1 MEKISQTIILFIL
14 ISFNCCIIVLPFK
27 TYVEKE
33 PEIFKPIDLINYWG
47 KNIIYS
53 ETLIGTPPQKISII
67 INSQNFG
74 THLFKNMC
82 DLPNSDFERSKSSSF
97 KYFSD
102 TSYSQI
108 KNTSV
113 INETIYF
120 YNSLKLEKQIPLNF
134 YRIIYSDNEESIY
147 EYHNNTCIDLG
158 LPLRWDNYMDVPTN
172 LVRQLKSNYKII
184 ETFDISFKYN
194 SESEGVI
201 IIGQEPHLY
210 DPENYFEMQYRIYGA
225 YGGESL
231 YDWYLFPDASY
242 ISLKKEINGTIE
254 IINEPIKIMRAL
266 KIKFDF
272 GLIIGTDEYRKMIK
286 KLFFDNLITE
296 EKCFEENIKKEKY
309 GEIFIYY
316 CDKKLTEDL
325 IQNEFPSIYFNVKQF
340 NKTFELTYKDLFRE
354 KDGKLYFLIYFDSSN
369 YGPFFTVGS
378 IFLKKYF
385 FTFNQDTKMIGYYNE
400 DLPGGKTKINN
411 NNNNNTTKYIL
422 FIVVPILIIIFGI
435 LGFFVGKFVYDSI
448 RKKRIN
454 EIDDN
459 YDYNPQQNNN
469 DEDKKNGLIINE

>member
-1 MEKISQTIILFIL
+1 
-14 ISFNCCIIVLPFK
+14 
-27 TYVEKE
+27 
-33 PEIFKPIDLINYWG
+33 
-47 KNIIYS
+47 
-53 ETLIGTPPQKISII
+53 
-67 INSQNFG
+67 
-74 THLFKNMC
+74 
-82 DLPNSDFERSKSSSF
+82 
-97 KYFSD
+97 
-102 TSYSQI
+102 
-108 KNTSV
+108 
-113 INETIYF
+113 
-120 YNSLKLEKQIPLNF
+120 
-134 YRIIYSDNEESIY
+134 
-147 EYHNNTCIDLG
+147 
-158 LPLRWDNYMDVPTN
+158 MDVPTN
-172 LVRQLKSNYKII
+172 FVKQLKSNYKII

-225 YGGESL
+225 NGGESL
-231 YDWYLFPDASY
+231 YDWYLFPDTSY

-272 GLIIGTDEYRKMIK
+272 GLILGTDEYRKMIK
-286 KLFFDNLITE
+286 KIFFDNLITE

-385 FTFNQDTKMIGYYNE
+385 FTFNQDTKMIGYYNV
-400 DLPGGKTKINN
+400 DLPNGQKDKVSNKIISFLKNE
-411 NNNNNTTKYIL
+411 YLIIIVVIL
-422 FIVVPILIIIFGI
+422 FIIFGVV
-435 LGFFVGKFVYDSI
+435 GFFFGKAVYDTV
-448 RKKRIN
+448 RKKRVN
-454 EIDDN
+454 ELDDN
-459 YDYNPQQNNN
+459 YDYVSQDNNKN
-469 DEDKKNGLIINE
+469 INSDEPGLEIPNN